1 MKLTLIASL
10 IGAASAFAPASNNG
24 ARASTSLSEKMSE
37 SLPFLP
43 YPENLEGYVGDV
55 GFDPFRFSDFAPM
68 DFLREAELKHG
79 RICML
84 AWTGFVAVDL
94 GARIYPLPA
103 AYEGLTSVTAH
114 DALVEYGAM
123 GQLFLWIG
131 VAETVA
137 TISLIQMLYE
147 DSGREPGDFGL
158 DPLGFLNGKSEEE
171 VNRMKLRELKNGRLA
186 MLAFSGAVTQA
197 VLTQGPFPYV

>member
-1 MKLTLIASL
+1 MVHVNLTFLFRSL
-10 IGAASAFAPASNNG
+10 LFLLQNDTV
-24 ARASTSLSEKMSE
+24 STSLNAKMSQA
-37 SLPFLP
+37 LPFLEA
-43 YPENLEGYVGDV
+43 PENLEGYVGNA

-84 AWTGFVAVDL
+84 AWAGFVAVDL

-123 GQLFLWIG
+123 GQLFLWIS
-131 VAETVA
+131 VAETISTVA
-137 TISLIQMLYE
+137 VIQMLYE
-147 DSGREPGDFGL
+147 ESGREPGDFGL
-158 DPLGFLNGKSEEE
+158 DPVGFLKGKSEEE
-171 VNRMKLRELKNGRLA
+171 VNEMKLRELKNGRLA
-186 MLAFSGAVTQA
+186 MLAFSGVVTQA

>member
-1 MKLTLIASL
+1 MKFTLIASL
-10 IGAASAFAPASNNG
+10 IGAVAAFAPASNNG
-24 ARASTSLSEKMSE
+24 VSTSLNAKMSQA
-37 SLPFLP
+37 LPFLEA
-43 YPENLEGYVGDV
+43 PENLEGYVGNA

-84 AWTGFVAVDL
+84 AWAGFVAVDL

-123 GQLFLWIG
+123 GQLFLWIS
-131 VAETVA
+131 VAETISSVA
-137 TISLIQMLYE
+137 VIQMLYE
-147 DSGREPGDFGL
+147 ESGREPGDFGL
-158 DPLGFLNGKSEEE
+158 DPVGFLKGKSEEE
-171 VNRMKLRELKNGRLA
+171 VNEMKLRELKNGRLA
-186 MLAFSGAVTQA
+186 MLAFSGVVTQA